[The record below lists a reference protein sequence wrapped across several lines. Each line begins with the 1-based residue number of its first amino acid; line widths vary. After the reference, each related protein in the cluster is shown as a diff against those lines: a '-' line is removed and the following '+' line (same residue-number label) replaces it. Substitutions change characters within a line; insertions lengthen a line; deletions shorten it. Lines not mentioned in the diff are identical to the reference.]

1 MKSKSGIDGISKC
14 MAVLIF
20 STCVITAC
28 SSGDGG
34 DDGDVLQLSLTSTS
48 DVPLGQSPN
57 ISASQYVKNGL
68 YIINVQQRG
77 TTSGNGGDSAAAA
90 PEFSSTTTQVEGVD
104 EADRIEYDGEYLYV
118 ANLPT
123 WDSQPEAENRVRI
136 LKRQDD
142 FSLDVVANIPL
153 ESEHEMMGM
162 YLHDE
167 RLGVI
172 TRKFGYYP
180 LVDAVAITS
189 PWNSPDNDTKIQ
201 FIDVAS
207 PETPTIPHKIKID
220 GRLISSRRIGNDLY
234 LAMQY
239 VPSADNLPAI
249 GNSNSSR
256 EAYYRRL
263 LELDNSSL
271 VPNITINEQSLPLYN
286 LDDCL
291 VPENASSKNGHVQ
304 MLSLVKI
311 NMSSPSTYSA
321 LCTIVEAEG
330 LFMTHNNMYLHA
342 TQGNDTVIHKVSL
355 ENGIEY
361 QATGKVRGSFGWNS
375 SPQLKMS
382 ERDGYFMAVTTEG
395 LLADNPEHFLHV
407 LTQQGRK
414 LEEVASLPNDNEP
427 SPIGKPG
434 EDVYAV
440 RFFEDKAYVVT
451 FEQVDPLY
459 VIDLSDAEAPFISGE
474 LTIPGF
480 SSYLHPMENGLLL
493 GIGQQVIGTNIP
505 EAGEQPMTTPVEDG
519 MKVSLFDVLDP
530 ENPIL
535 LNEYVWSDTYTGAE
549 YDYRALSV
557 LKTQTGYRF
566 ALPSESW
573 ISDEG
578 TFSLHYALQMLEVDS
593 EDRTLSLVGSINHQ
607 QDNENYYGSY
617 DDRSVLH
624 NDHVYYLRGNKVY
637 HALWQQ
643 EPPIDGPY

>member
-1 MKSKSGIDGISKC
+1 
-14 MAVLIF
+14 
-20 STCVITAC
+20 
-28 SSGDGG
+28 
-34 DDGDVLQLSLTSTS
+34 
-48 DVPLGQSPN
+48 
-57 ISASQYVKNGL
+57 
-68 YIINVQQRG
+68 
-77 TTSGNGGDSAAAA
+77 
-90 PEFSSTTTQVEGVD
+90 
-104 EADRIEYDGEYLYV
+104 
-118 ANLPT
+118 
-123 WDSQPEAENRVRI
+123 
-136 LKRQDD
+136 
-142 FSLDVVANIPL
+142 
-153 ESEHEMMGM
+153 
-162 YLHDE
+162 
-167 RLGVI
+167 
-172 TRKFGYYP
+172 
-180 LVDAVAITS
+180 
-189 PWNSPDNDTKIQ
+189 
-201 FIDVAS
+201 
-207 PETPTIPHKIKID
+207 
-220 GRLISSRRIGNDLY
+220 
-234 LAMQY
+234 
-239 VPSADNLPAI
+239 
-249 GNSNSSR
+249 
-256 EAYYRRL
+256 
-263 LELDNSSL
+263 
-271 VPNITINEQSLPLYN
+271 
-286 LDDCL
+286 
-291 VPENASSKNGHVQ
+291 
-304 MLSLVKI
+304 
-311 NMSSPSTYSA
+311 
-321 LCTIVEAEG
+321 
-330 LFMTHNNMYLHA
+330 MTHNNMYLHA

-407 LTQQGRK
+407 LTQQGRE

-493 GIGQQVIGTNIP
+493 GIGQQVIGANIP

-530 ENPIL
+530 ETPIL

-593 EDRTLSLVGSINHQ
+593 EDRTLSLVGSIDHQ

-624 NDHVYYLRGNKVY
+624 NDHVYYLRGNRVY
-637 HALWQQ
+637 HALWHQ